1 MFFNDSEDAEKI
13 VVENHTAK
21 IIHKIGE
28 KGAIM

>member
-1 MFFNDSEDAEKI
+1 MFFVDSEATEKI
-13 VVENHTAK
+13 VVENHSAK